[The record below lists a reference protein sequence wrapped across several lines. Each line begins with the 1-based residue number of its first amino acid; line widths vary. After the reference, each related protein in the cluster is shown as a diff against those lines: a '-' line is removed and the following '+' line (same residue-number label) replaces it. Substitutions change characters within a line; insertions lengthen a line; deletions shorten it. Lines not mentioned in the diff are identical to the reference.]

1 MMRIKDGLTINLEV
15 ALCVEILTLKK
26 NIIQFII
33 NSNV

>member
-1 MMRIKDGLTINLEV
+1 MMRIKDGLTSNLEV
-15 ALCVEILTLKK
+15 ALRVEILTLKK